1 MATLAPQVPLGHAGD
16 DAGATCE
23 FGTKQLETETAGFK
37 GNQLRR
43 TEDVAPST
51 GNFGAGDMA
60 TLAPQIPFGNTGDI
74 DRATG
79 PLGTKQ
85 LESETAG
92 FEGIQLN
99 RTEDVAPST
108 GNFGACDTATLAP
121 QIPFGN
127 AGDIDR
133 ATGPLGTKQLESETA
148 GFKGNQ
154 LNRTEDVAPSTGNFG
169 AGNMATLAPQSETAG
184 FKGNQLKRTGEVEQ
198 PTGEFQASST
208 RAFGTR
214 QLESETAGFRGTQLK
229 RTGDVAPST
238 GNFGAGDIATLAPQV
253 PFGYLGEVAGS
264 TGDFGT
270 KQFEVEA
277 AAFKGNQLK
286 LTGPDF
292 EAPSPCLP
300 PGQIT
305 RPHTAN
311 TNGDLD
317 ATGVSEAAWFETER

>member
-92 FEGIQLN
+92 F
-99 RTEDVAPST
+99 
-108 GNFGACDTATLAP
+108 
-121 QIPFGN
+121 
-127 AGDIDR
+127 
-133 ATGPLGTKQLESETA
+133 
-148 GFKGNQ
+148 KGNQ

-184 FKGNQLKRTGEVEQ
+184 FKGNQLKRTGEVE
-198 PTGEFQASST
+198 
-208 RAFGTR
+208 
-214 QLESETAGFRGTQLK
+214 
-229 RTGDVAPST
+229 PST

-253 PFGYLGEVAGS
+253 PFGYL
-264 TGDFGT
+264 
-270 KQFEVEA
+270 
-277 AAFKGNQLK
+277 
-286 LTGPDF
+286 
-292 EAPSPCLP
+292 
-300 PGQIT
+300 
-305 RPHTAN
+305 
-311 TNGDLD
+311 
-317 ATGVSEAAWFETER
+317 